1 MQVQHQVA
9 IVGSALL
16 VLGAV
21 MLIRSVLRGRAACR
35 DFEHSLPGEYL
46 AHDSP
51 MPGWFITARNNAY
64 SLFLFRRQFETLSE
78 PRLVALFE
86 DIYRQDTMLMRFIF
100 IGFGL
105 LGVAFVA
112 IEIFGWGGHG

>member
-16 VLGAV
+16 VLGTV

-35 DFEHSLPGEYL
+35 DFESCLPGEYV

-51 MPGWFITARNNAY
+51 LPGLFLSPRNNAY
-64 SLFLFRRQFETLSE
+64 SVFLFQRRFEKLSE
-78 PRLVALFE
+78 PRLVTLFD
-86 DIYRQDTMLMRFIF
+86 DIYRQDTTLLRFIF
-100 IGFGL
+100 GGFSL

-112 IEIFGWGGHG
+112 IEITGWGGHG